1 MADHLQLSSYDVR
14 DITEKAREK
23 LGACQKSGQIVGMQV
38 FTILE
43 HQARVLYYPLGRE
56 APWAFVHVNG
66 EALSK
71 PFVVLNTSRPVG
83 EQVFGA
89 AHELYHI
96 WFDLRCD
103 IVTTTG
109 LDRGV
114 LYDEPTL
121 LSELRADR
129 FAAEFLV
136 DEHTLR
142 REMDTYGIDKNS
154 IDAQA
159 VLFLSGMFYV
169 PYRAMTRRLF
179 EIDLITKRTYEELD
193 VLDEGE
199 LARLRIRYGIEHE
212 LASERVR
219 LDNLVDLS
227 LSAYERDLITFEKLE
242 YLLSLNMLTAEDV
255 GIVSPEMSRMPSD
268 S

>member
-14 DITEKAREK
+14 DIIEKAREK

-71 PFVVLNTSRPVG
+71 PFVVLNTSRPVD

-96 WFDLRCD
+96 WFDPRCD
-103 IVTTTG
+103 SV
-109 LDRGV
+109 
-114 LYDEPTL
+114 DEPTMY
-121 LSELRADR
+121 SQLRADR

-159 VLFLSGMFYV
+159 VLFLSGIFYV

-242 YLLSLNMLTAEDV
+242 YLLSLNMLDAEDV

-268 S
+268 G